1 MIDIPDFTIEQ
12 LREDEGLRTEWFPIV
27 KARNFLAH
35 AGVTS
40 LPKVVTDAMSWF
52 GERAQKNHQESGDT
66 LRIVDGVRQS
76 AADLIGAGK
85 DEIALLGPTALG
97 LNMISDGI
105 AWEAGDEVVFYRDDY
120 PANIYPWR
128 KLKAQGVNPVA
139 MVTESQGVITWE
151 VLEPYLN
158 ERTKLV
164 SLATANF
171 LTGFRVDIDGIGRRL
186 HEKGIL
192 FCVDGIQTLGA
203 FPFSVEHVDFLSADS
218 HKWMLGPMGAGIVY
232 VDRNK
237 FDVCEP
243 TLLGSWNVV
252 SPNFIAQE
260 EIDYYAGARRYE
272 PGSLNLP
279 GIFAMGA
286 ALDLLL
292 KVGIEKVAATLLDH
306 RQYLVS
312 AMQEAG
318 WKPYFEDAPQASD
331 GWMSGIQSFKVPTGK
346 ERDLIQAL
354 EEAKISVSV
363 RHDRAGD
370 VFLRAS
376 PHFYNIRREL
386 DELVEVCRKY

>member
-1 MIDIPDFTIEQ
+1 MIDFPEFTIEELSTDES
-12 LREDEGLRTEWFPIV
+12 LRSELFPIV

-35 AGVTS
+35 AGVTT
-40 LPKVVTDAMSWF
+40 LPKVATDAMRWF
-52 GERAQKNHQESGDT
+52 GERAQSNHQEFGDT

-105 AWEAGDEVVFYRDDY
+105 SWESGDEVVFYRDDY
-120 PANIYPWR
+120 PANVYPWL
-128 KLKAQGVNPVA
+128 KLKAKGVKPVA
-139 MVTESQGVITWE
+139 IVTEPQGVITWE

-186 HEKGIL
+186 HERGIL
-192 FCVDGIQTLGA
+192 FCVDGIQTLAA

-232 VDRNK
+232 IDRDK

-292 KVGIEKVAATLLDH
+292 KTGIDQVAATLLDH
-306 RQYLVS
+306 RQYLIG
-312 AMQEAG
+312 AMEDAG
-318 WKPYFEDAPQASD
+318 WQLYFNDAPQEGD
-331 GWMSGIQSFKVPTGK
+331 DWKSGIVTFRVPTGK
-346 ERDLIQAL
+346 ERELVQTL

-363 RHDRAGD
+363 RHDRAGE

-376 PHFYNIRREL
+376 PHFYNTRREL
-386 DELVEVCRKY
+386 DELVEVCRKF

>member
-1 MIDIPDFTIEQ
+1 MNIPEFSIAQ
-12 LREDEGLRTEWFPIV
+12 LRSDETLRTEQFPIV

-40 LPKVVTDAMSWF
+40 LPRVATDAMSWF
-52 GERAQKNHQESGDT
+52 GERAQQNHQEAGDT
-66 LRIVDGVRQS
+66 LRIVDGVRNS
-76 AADLIGAGK
+76 AATLIGAGK

-105 AWEAGDEVVFYRDDY
+105 QWQSGDEVVFYRDDY
-120 PANIYPWR
+120 PANVYPWR
-128 KLKAQGVNPVA
+128 KLKKQGVKPVA
-139 MVTESQGVITWE
+139 MVTETQGVITWE

-171 LTGFRVDIDGIGRRL
+171 LTGFRVDIDEIGKKL
-186 HEKGIL
+186 HQRGIL

-232 VDRNK
+232 IDRDK
-237 FDVCEP
+237 FQVCEP

-260 EIDYYAGARRYE
+260 EIDYYEGARRYE

-286 ALDLLL
+286 SLDMLL
-292 KVGIEKVAATLLDH
+292 KVGIDEVAAAILDL
-306 RQYLVS
+306 REYLVE
-312 AMQEAG
+312 AMNDAG
-318 WKPYFEDAPQASD
+318 WELYFKELPAAGD
-331 GWMSGIQSFKVPTGK
+331 GWKSGIITFRVPEGK
-346 ERDLIQAL
+346 ERELVKAL
-354 EEAKISVSV
+354 EDATISVSV
-363 RHDRAGD
+363 RHDRAGEA
-370 VFLRAS
+370 FMRAS
-376 PHFYNIRREL
+376 PHFYNTRKEL
-386 DELVEVCRKY
+386 DGLVEVCRSL

>member
-1 MIDIPDFTIEQ
+1 MIESPDFSLEQ
-12 LREDEGLRTEWFPIV
+12 LHADDALRSECFPIV

-35 AGVTS
+35 AGVTA
-40 LPKVVTDAMSWF
+40 LPKVATDAMTWF
-52 GERAQKNHQESGDT
+52 GERAQQNHQESGDT
-66 LRIVDGVRQS
+66 LRIVDGVRGS
-76 AADLIGAGK
+76 AAKLIGAGK

-105 AWEAGDEVVFYRDDY
+105 QWQAGDEVVFYRDDY
-120 PANIYPWR
+120 PANVYPWR
-128 KLKAQGVNPVA
+128 KLERRGVKPVA
-139 MVTESQGVITWE
+139 VVTEPQGLITWE
-151 VLEPYLN
+151 LLQPYLN

-171 LTGFRVDIDGIGRRL
+171 LTGFRLDIDGIGRRL
-186 HEKGIL
+186 HERGIL

-232 VDRNK
+232 IDRNK

-260 EIDYYAGARRYE
+260 KIEYYEGARRYE

-292 KVGIEKVAATLLDH
+292 KVGIDQVAASILDH
-306 RQYLVS
+306 REYLVREMEYIGWES
-312 AMQEAG
+312 YFKEPPVTGDG
-318 WKPYFEDAPQASD
+318 WK
-331 GWMSGIQSFKVPTGK
+331 SGIMTFRVPEGK
-346 ERDLIQAL
+346 ERELVKAL
-354 EEAKISVSV
+354 EDEKISVSV
-363 RHDRAGD
+363 RHDRAGE
-370 VFLRAS
+370 VFMRAS
-376 PHFYNIRREL
+376 PHFYNTRKEL
-386 DELVEVCRKY
+386 DELVAVCRGF